1 MIKVSD
7 IKKSLDK
14 LVNIEN
20 YTPYGTYEY
29 YDGLYDEVSHKIH
42 FAGVIGDDII
52 LGETFKNSPNAKNV
66 HECNSFDELMCTIE
80 QYNIP
85 NIKLQDYSG
94 DLYDIKDVVVD
105 RTFKRVVF
113 IADYKI
119 K

>member
-1 MIKVSD
+1 M
-7 IKKSLDK
+7 
-14 LVNIEN
+14 
-20 YTPYGTYEY
+20 
-29 YDGLYDEVSHKIH
+29 
-42 FAGVIGDDII
+42 
-52 LGETFKNSPNAKNV
+52 

>member
-42 FAGVIGDDII
+42 FAGVIDDDII
-52 LGETFKNSPNAKNV
+52 LGETFKNLPNVKNV
-66 HECNSFDELMCTIE
+66 YECNSFDGLMYIIE
-80 QYNIP
+80 QYNLP